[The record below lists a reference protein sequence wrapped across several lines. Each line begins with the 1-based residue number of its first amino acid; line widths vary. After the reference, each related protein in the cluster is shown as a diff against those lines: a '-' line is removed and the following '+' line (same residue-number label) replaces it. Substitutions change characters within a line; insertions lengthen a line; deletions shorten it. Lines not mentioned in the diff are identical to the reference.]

1 MKHLVM
7 EGVMNKHLF
16 IIQICKFLYIQLD
29 DYHIKR
35 IIDMSLEIHNFF
47 NLQKILTSGL
57 LASTFLQKGFVHRQL
72 ERLKGTKLFYGF
84 GKGTWLHFSTFK
96 INKSVS
102 QSHKRTCVTAEQ
114 SHFTTG

>member
-1 MKHLVM
+1 
-7 EGVMNKHLF
+7 
-16 IIQICKFLYIQLD
+16 
-29 DYHIKR
+29 
-35 IIDMSLEIHNFF
+35 MSLEIHNFF
-47 NLQKILTSGL
+47 NLQKILTSGQ

-102 QSHKRTCVTAEQ
+102 QSHKRTCVTAEPKP
-114 SHFTTG
+114 